1 MATYGDSFWALP
13 VMQAAAVV
21 TAAQDKQ
28 VYADLVNV
36 DADAKFVTLVH
47 GTCRRCHASDLT
59 VMNKQTRSADEGM
72 TEMVVCNKCGHTRRR
87 AA

>member
-1 MATYGDSFWALP
+1 MATDKDNFWDLP
-13 VMQAAAVV
+13 IMRTAV
-21 TAAQDKQ
+21 AILAKQDEEL
-28 VYADLVNV
+28 YASLSNV
-36 DADAKFVTLVH
+36 DQDAKFVTLVH
-47 GTCRRCHASDLT
+47 GTCRRCRSSDLT